1 MQMNAYEIR
10 TKILKMAKEQVNEE
24 YYQRKDKWLDSVGRD
39 GDKPLSMEGCPLPPT
54 IKDIMTAADIMYKF
68 VKTQD

>member
-39 GDKPLSMEGCPLPPT
+39 GDKPLTMEGCPLPPT
-54 IKDIMTAADIMYKF
+54 IRDIMNVADTMYTF